1 MYIYIIY
8 IFVYIYTFIC
18 MYIYVSCVYIYIYHI
33 YISYISYI
41 YIYIICISYI
51 SYIYI
56 IYIYI
61 IYISYI
67 IYIIMMIYIYM
78 FLYVQVQIKIIHRYG
93 PICNYMQVIASVCKC
108 VWWCAPKI
116 THSKTLQSRQPQ
128 VLQKSQPPK
137 SISADIK
144 VASGSSAGGFSLS
157 ACTTTVC
164 WYFLESPLDAKH
176 TGKIIIKSLRFGNQV
191 IA

>member
-1 MYIYIIY
+1 MYIYIYISYIY
-8 IFVYIYTFIC
+8 IYIYIYIY
-18 MYIYVSCVYIYIYHI
+18 MYIYICIMCIYIYHI
-33 YISYISYI
+33 YIYISYISYISYI
-41 YIYIICISYI
+41 YIIC
-51 SYIYI
+51 IYI

-61 IYISYI
+61 MYIYIYHILYISYD
-67 IYIIMMIYIYM
+67 IYM